1 MRHFETVLLVKNR
14 RVRRTAQRGRL
25 LSGSRRVVWGV
36 LAGGLF
42 LTALAVLGLSFFYTQ
57 LTADLPSVYALQSL
71 LDPVT
76 GVLAQ
81 PTRLYDRSGEVIL
94 LTLENPVVPRRYLH
108 LNPADGEAFPPL
120 LAQGAVALF
129 DPLFWQREGIRWEDL
144 DDPQPRTIPERL
156 AEDWLLPPDEPPGW
170 QRTLRRR
177 LLADQIVSAYGKEQ
191 VLEWYLNNAPFGHLA
206 YGADAAA
213 YAFLGKPASALN
225 TAEVALLLAAMELP
239 ALNPLDAPAAALE
252 NQQAVLLRLL
262 GLGLLDQAA
271 YQQAKEIPLNLRPAA
286 APQSSARAFTAQV
299 VSQLAESLGRNRL
312 ERGGLRIITTLDAD
326 LQQQALC
333 TLQTQLAR
341 LNEPPLPLPEKC
353 EAARLLP
360 ALPLRTP
367 RAEGSWQ
374 ASVVIL
380 DPTSGEVLALT
391 GDATPAGESG
401 QQSPHPPGSLQNP
414 FLALAGFARGLS
426 PASLVWDIPLA
437 DEQDTVPLPEEQY
450 DGPLRLRS
458 ALVNDDW
465 AALRAVYAQIGAAAL
480 TATVHNLGIEQ
491 YRLPAQEAGALS
503 DGEPLSP
510 LELAHAYSVFAAS
523 GSLNGVVRAE
533 AEFPQP
539 RWILR
544 VEDYLANP
552 LPLPEHTAS
561 RTVVSSQLAY
571 LVHHV
576 LSDDAAR
583 WRTLG
588 YPNPLEIG
596 RPAGAKIGQAAGGRS
611 TWAAGY
617 TPQAVALV
625 WLGSE
630 EEAAPPPGAFPA
642 AGIWHA
648 LMQYLHRNQPVQTW
662 PMPPGVVRVEVCDPS
677 GLLPGDACPSRVSEV
692 FLENNQPT
700 GVDTLYRRFQINRE
714 TGRLATVFTPP
725 ELVEEKVFLVVPPP
739 AQAWARAAGLPLP
752 PSEYD
757 LVQQPPANPNA
768 QFSQPRPFSVVGGVV
783 ELTGSAAGADF
794 AAYSIQIGQGI
805 NPTAWISIQESTRQ
819 PVENGRLAG
828 WDTRGLEGLYVVRL
842 LVVRSDQRVDTS
854 LLQVTVDNTP
864 PQVRIPYPLDG
875 QVFTGQSTI
884 TLQAEVS
891 DNVGL
896 ARVEWRLDGRSIGE
910 AALPPYA
917 LVWDARRG
925 EHRLEVIAVD
935 LAGNQSVS
943 DAVVFRV
950 R

>member
-94 LTLENPVVPRRYLH
+94 LALENPGVPRRYLR